1 MIFIHNVL
9 HGSPPCTWGGLRNGI
24 AEQTHLPSVS
34 DVLPGPR
41 PSVRLRA
48 PLVLLGDGYGH
59 ESRICKHC
67 IELETRTCAPCAL
80 LLGGRTL
87 WGVGS
92 AASVGANTGLESEFA
107 RAGSV
112 CGAWR
117 RPASASPAVTNVAGD
132 PAELVMLRTRCPL
145 SYSCQ
150 NSEVEL

>member
-1 MIFIHNVL
+1 MF
-9 HGSPPCTWGGLRNGI
+9 SPAL
-24 AEQTHLPSVS
+24 
-34 DVLPGPR
+34 
-41 PSVRLRA
+41 A
-48 PLVLLGDGYGH
+48 PLSACERRLCCSVTVMGT
-59 ESRICKHC
+59 RAAFVNC

-92 AASVGANTGLESEFA
+92 AASLGANTGLESEFA

-145 SYSCQ
+145 SYPCQ